1 MDPSAIPAASVET
14 EDTNMTVGGGGA
26 GPASTAANTDT
37 NTNTNTSG
45 GGNGSGKQQVQQF
58 ENTTI
63 SNLKLEPAS
72 SPAPFLDDYA
82 NNTNTA
88 AQGAPPSSRNSTSGT
103 PQPSQQQQQQ
113 QQAPPA
119 AASTS
124 AMPPKRKKKG
134 TATTVKTTKKG
145 GPSRAKSKKGGAKKG
160 ATAKKTPAAGK
171 GPAGSNGVDGEENEN
186 DEDGASDSEDDE
198 SDHGPYCLCRGPDDH
213 RWMISCEACEDWFHG
228 ECVDV
233 SKDVGETLIQS
244 YICPRCTVPGKLV
257 TRYKK
262 TCGLGGCSQPARI
275 SAPAV
280 NSGAPNSVF
289 CSQDHCNVWW
299 EQLVAT
305 LPRKEGDKGRVGL
318 TQAEFMG
325 LLATKGGASKT
336 TTTTT
341 TTAAAVG
348 NGWFVGQKPF
358 AVPADFWSQH
368 DPKEI
373 LTAEE
378 AELLATSSAS
388 RRALADEV
396 VLCRKMLQ
404 LLEMAVAQRLE
415 AVAAGRLKKD
425 GGCGY
430 DTALDHVGA
439 QAQFAAFV
447 TSPAGQAIFTA
458 GKLESTAYDAE
469 EAGGGGSGA
478 AANNNTTALGPWT
491 NPAQVERTYMC
502 ERHRCKPHY
511 NWHASHARHVHFLLK
526 ELAAD
531 AKVKLDNE
539 NRVRDNAAVRY
550 FRKRAEASTVI
561 RFDDESDEDGDVAM
575 GM

>member
-1 MDPSAIPAASVET
+1 MDPAAIPAASVET
-14 EDTNMTVGGGGA
+14 EDTNMTEGGGA
-26 GPASTAANTDT
+26 GPAAANTDT
-37 NTNTNTSG
+37 NTNANTSG
-45 GGNGSGKQQVQQF
+45 SGSGNGGGKQQQQVQQF
-58 ENTTI
+58 ENTTL

-72 SPAPFLDDYA
+72 SPAPFLDDYT
-82 NNTNTA
+82 NNSNA
-88 AQGAPPSSRNSTSGT
+88 APGAPHSSRNSNNGT
-103 PQPSQQQQQQ
+103 PQPSQ
-113 QQAPPA
+113 PTA
-119 AASTS
+119 AT
-124 AMPPKRKKKG
+124 MPPKRKKKG
-134 TATTVKTTKKG
+134 TATTVKATKKG

-160 ATAKKTPAAGK
+160 GATAKKTPAAGK
-171 GPAGSNGVDGEENEN
+171 TAATGVDNEGNENEDEDAGSD
-186 DEDGASDSEDDE
+186 SDDDE

-275 SAPAV
+275 SAPTV
-280 NSGAPNSVF
+280 KPGAPNSAF

-325 LLATKGGASKT
+325 LLATKGGAGKT
-336 TTTTT
+336 APAE
-341 TTAAAVG
+341 AAAAG

-368 DPKEI
+368 EPKEI

-439 QAQFAAFV
+439 LAQFAAFV

-458 GKLESTAYDAE
+458 NKLESTAYDGE
-469 EAGGGGSGA
+469 EAGGGGA
-478 AANNNTTALGPWT
+478 NTTTLGPWT
-491 NPAQVERTYMC
+491 NPGEVERTYMC

-526 ELAAD
+526 ELAAE
-531 AKVKLDNE
+531 AKLKLDNE

-561 RFDDESDEDGDVAM
+561 SFDDESDEDGDVTM
-575 GM
+575 DM

>member
-1 MDPSAIPAASVET
+1 MDPAAVPAASVET
-14 EDTNMTVGGGGA
+14 EDTKMTEGGGPGPGGA
-26 GPASTAANTDT
+26 AANTDT
-37 NTNTNTSG
+37 NTNTNTSDNG
-45 GGNGSGKQQVQQF
+45 GGKHQVQQF
-58 ENTTI
+58 ENTTL
-63 SNLKLEPAS
+63 SSLKLEPAS

-82 NNTNTA
+82 NNTNA
-88 AQGAPPSSRNSTSGT
+88 APGAPPSSRNSISGT
-103 PQPSQQQQQQ
+103 PQPSQ
-113 QQAPPA
+113 PA
-119 AASTS
+119 AATTTAAA

-134 TATTVKTTKKG
+134 TATTVKTTRKG
-145 GPSRAKSKKGGAKKG
+145 GPSRAKSKKGGGAGAKKT
-160 ATAKKTPAAGK
+160 TAKKTPAGKTAASAAG
-171 GPAGSNGVDGEENEN
+171 GSGAGDEDNEN
-186 DEDGASDSEDDE
+186 DQDAASDSEDDE

-275 SAPAV
+275 SDPAK
-280 NSGAPNSVF
+280 NPGAANSVF
-289 CSQDHCNVWW
+289 CSQDHCNLWW

-305 LPRKEGDKGRVGL
+305 LPRKEGDKGGRVGL

-325 LLATKGGASKT
+325 LLATKGGGANKT
-336 TTTTT
+336 TTTTMT
-341 TTAAAVG
+341 TASTAAASAG
-348 NGWFVGQKPF
+348 SGWFVGQKPF

-458 GKLESTAYDAE
+458 GKLESAAYDGE
-469 EAGGGGSGA
+469 QDGGGAGTAG
-478 AANNNTTALGPWT
+478 NNTTTTLGPWT
-491 NPAQVERTYMC
+491 NPALVERTYMC

-531 AKVKLDNE
+531 AKLKLDNE

-575 GM
+575 AM

>member
-1 MDPSAIPAASVET
+1 MDPAAIPAASVET
-14 EDTNMTVGGGGA
+14 EDTNMTGGGGTGA
-26 GPASTAANTDT
+26 GTATNTG
-37 NTNTNTSG
+37 TNTNTSTSTSG
-45 GGNGSGKQQVQQF
+45 GGNVSGKQQIQQF

-82 NNTNTA
+82 NNTNA
-88 AQGAPPSSRNSTSGT
+88 GPGAPHSSRNSTSGT
-103 PQPSQQQQQQ
+103 PQPSQ
-113 QQAPPA
+113 PPPPPPV
-119 AASTS
+119 
-124 AMPPKRKKKG
+124 MPPKRKKKG

-160 ATAKKTPAAGK
+160 ATAKKTPAGGKPAAAG
-171 GPAGSNGVDGEENEN
+171 NGAEEEENEN
-186 DEDGASDSEDDE
+186 NEDAGSDSDDDE

-275 SAPAV
+275 SAPA
-280 NSGAPNSVF
+280 NSSGAPNSVF
-289 CSQDHCNVWW
+289 CSQGHCNVWW

-325 LLATKGGASKT
+325 LLATKGGAGKT
-336 TTTTT
+336 TPAA
-341 TTAAAVG
+341 TAAQAASVG
-348 NGWFVGQKPF
+348 SGWFVGQKPF

-378 AELLATSSAS
+378 AELLTISSAS

-447 TSPAGQAIFTA
+447 TSPSGQAIFTA
-458 GKLESTAYDAE
+458 GKLESTAYEGE
-469 EAGGGGSGA
+469 EASSGA
-478 AANNNTTALGPWT
+478 NTATLGPWT
-491 NPAQVERTYMC
+491 NPSQVERTYVC

-526 ELAAD
+526 ELAAE
-531 AKVKLDNE
+531 AKLKLDNE

-561 RFDDESDEDGDVAM
+561 SFDDESDEDGDVAM